1 MERGIPN
8 TIPKWLPYLIG
19 FIIINNILGFI
30 IDDLLLT
37 ILIPLLILKLVR
49 HRQHKPHSQYSHHNE
64 KEEYIDVEYEILD

>member
-1 MERGIPN
+1 MERGIPS

-37 ILIPLLILKLVR
+37 ILIPLLILKIIR
-49 HRQHKPHSQYSHHNE
+49 RKQHPLHNQHD
-64 KEEYIDVEYEILD
+64 KNEEYIDVEYEILD